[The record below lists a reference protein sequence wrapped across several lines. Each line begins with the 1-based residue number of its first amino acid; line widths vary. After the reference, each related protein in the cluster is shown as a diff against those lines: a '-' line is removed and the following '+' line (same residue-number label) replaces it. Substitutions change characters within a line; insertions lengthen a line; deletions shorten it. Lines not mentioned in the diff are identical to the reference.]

1 MNNFNDGDQTKKKN
15 SLNCR
20 WLVKK
25 IYIAKTAKFYIKKK
39 SILEMQELVII
50 ESSINTCTLLG
61 LLNRF
66 ENYLIFIYIMIA
78 KNKQILNNS
87 NEYFLQHVVL

>member
-1 MNNFNDGDQTKKKN
+1 
-15 SLNCR
+15 
-20 WLVKK
+20 
-25 IYIAKTAKFYIKKK
+25 
-39 SILEMQELVII
+39 MQELVII